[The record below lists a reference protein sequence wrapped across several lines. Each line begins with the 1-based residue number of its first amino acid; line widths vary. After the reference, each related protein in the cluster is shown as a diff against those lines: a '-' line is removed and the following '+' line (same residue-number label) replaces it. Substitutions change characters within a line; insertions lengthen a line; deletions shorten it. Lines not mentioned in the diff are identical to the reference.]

1 MVNARF
7 GHLLLIVLLLGLGP
21 LSLHAQETRPTANN
35 PTFLLNGSAELL
47 SHYVEHGLS
56 QTNNAP
62 ALQGS
67 FWFNFGPQFRMGLW
81 GSNVNYKN
89 GSEHL
94 VLKPT
99 ADLKV
104 NFTSNTNLVIDYKQN
119 VYYSTSSRNGTT
131 LGAHISSFGYR
142 VNYETNS
149 NWEGTNTNATY
160 YSLGKT
166 FEIGR
171 GFKWSNDLG
180 YTTVTIDSL
189 SNFFD
194 VRSFMGYKLG
204 QLFYQGG
211 VTLTSNPGQF
221 SDGVGD
227 FFIIVSATYDF

>member
-1 MVNARF
+1 MKNTPKF
-7 GHLLLIVLLLGLGP
+7 PILLLFLVLAFAWNASAADEGGR
-21 LSLHAQETRPTANN
+21 TGGT

-47 SHYVEHGLS
+47 SHYVDHGLS

-67 FWFNFGPQFRMGLW
+67 FWFNFGPQFRVGLW

-94 VLKPT
+94 ALKPS

-104 NFTSNTNLVIDYKQN
+104 NFTSNTDLVLSYSQNL
-119 VYYSTSSRNGTT
+119 YYSTSNRNGNT
-131 LGAHISSFGYR
+131 LGLHLTTFGYR
-142 VNYETNS
+142 INYEAES
-149 NWEGTNTNATY
+149 NWEGTNSSATY

-171 GFKWSNDLG
+171 GFKWTNDVG
-180 YTTVTIDSL
+180 YTMVQVNSM

-194 VRSFMGYKLG
+194 LRSFVGYKLG
-204 QLFYQGG
+204 QLFYQLG
-211 VTLTSNPGQF
+211 VTTTSNPGQF
-221 SDGVGD
+221 DGAGD
-227 FFIIVSATYDF
+227 FFIIGSATYEF